1 MTRPLL
7 FATILN
13 RVNVSLVKE
22 SLELLLRLV
31 FPLYE
36 FLS

>member
-13 RVNVSLVKE
+13 HVNVNLVKE